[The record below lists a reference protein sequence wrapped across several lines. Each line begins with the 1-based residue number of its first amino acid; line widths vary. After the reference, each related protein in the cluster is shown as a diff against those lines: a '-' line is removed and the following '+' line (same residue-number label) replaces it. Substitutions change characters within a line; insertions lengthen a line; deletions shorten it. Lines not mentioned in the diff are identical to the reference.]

1 MFLTIALIAGFCLLV
16 FFVFRESQGTSAQ
29 SALAGWLL
37 INCCL
42 ALILWI
48 ESTLWLADLPF
59 ILELS
64 FMSFLLLFSY
74 EIKRIL
80 SIFDVRPKW
89 HHNVPKD
96 QKDQQAELRRELSHA
111 AESLSKKKEGA
122 LMVIQ
127 QRADLSEFLSGGIA
141 INSEVKGSLIHAIFC
156 HNGNDFH
163 DGAVVI
169 KNGRIWQA
177 KAFLPMPHSIKLSQ
191 QYGTRHLAA
200 VGITDHTDAV
210 VIVVSEERGTIS
222 IAYAGQLTEFYD
234 RRSLENALEDHLI

>member
-1 MFLTIALIAGFCLLV
+1 MFLTITLITCFSLLA

-29 SALAGWLL
+29 NALVGWLI
-37 INCCL
+37 INCFL
-42 ALILWI
+42 AFILWS
-48 ESTLWLADLPF
+48 ERTTWPSELTF

-64 FMSFLLLFSY
+64 FVSFLLLFSH
-74 EIKRIL
+74 EIKRVL
-80 SIFDVRPKW
+80 TIFDVRPKW
-89 HHNVPKD
+89 HHNIPED

-111 AESLSKKKEGA
+111 ADSLSKKKEGA

-127 QRADLSEFLSGGIA
+127 QRADLSEFLSGGIT
-141 INSEVKGSLIHAIFC
+141 IDSQVKASLIHAIFC

-163 DGAVVI
+163 DGAIVI
-169 KNGRIWQA
+169 KDGRIWQA

-222 IAYAGQLTEFYD
+222 IAYAGQLNELYD
-234 RRSLENALEDHLI
+234 RRSLETALEDHLI